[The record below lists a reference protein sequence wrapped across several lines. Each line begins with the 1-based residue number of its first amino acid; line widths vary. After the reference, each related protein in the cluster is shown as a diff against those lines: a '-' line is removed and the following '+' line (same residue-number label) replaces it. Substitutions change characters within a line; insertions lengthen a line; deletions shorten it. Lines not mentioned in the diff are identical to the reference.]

1 MTKDIHKGQYA
12 SKHPAGTE
20 PDHEIVEA
28 LQEKIVK
35 GSVTCAAA
43 FGIAEKL
50 DVEPRRVGMTIDLL
64 NIKISKCQLGL
75 FGYEPNKSIVQPA
88 KEVSEELR
96 SAVNAALKD
105 GRLPCAAAWE
115 IARSLKIKKMDISSA
130 CETVGVKI
138 KPCQLGSF

>member
-1 MTKDIHKGQYA
+1 MTQNIHKGQYA

-28 LQEKIVK
+28 LKDKIDE

-50 DVEPRRVGMTIDLL
+50 NVEPRRVGMTIDLL

-75 FGYEPNKSIVQPA
+75 FGYEPNKSVVQPA
-88 KEVSEELR
+88 KEVSENLR
-96 SAVNAALKD
+96 SAIHAALAD
-105 GRLPCAAAWE
+105 GRLPCATAWK
-115 IARSLKIKKMDISSA
+115 IARNFKIKKMDVSSA
-130 CETVGVKI
+130 CEMLGLKI